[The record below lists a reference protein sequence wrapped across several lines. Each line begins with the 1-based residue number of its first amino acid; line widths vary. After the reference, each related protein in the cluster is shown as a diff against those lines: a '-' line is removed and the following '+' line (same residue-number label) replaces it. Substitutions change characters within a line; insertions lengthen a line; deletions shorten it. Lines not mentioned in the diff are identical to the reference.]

1 MFLMGVYP
9 FLFWYGQNFCIQTV
23 VFPVT
28 SSKIAAPV
36 TLVQISDLHGLRFDR
51 NDRQLIG
58 QIAAAQPDLICATGD
73 MYTRG
78 DASGRRIAVAL
89 LRELRALCPVLFVP
103 GEHDREPGYLRELSE
118 AGILLPTA
126 SGIVLEIGDT
136 QLCIQGC
143 SAAWFPPGCD
153 WSERYRI
160 DDSKAFRILLCH
172 IPRPD
177 VFATA
182 GVDLMLSGDSHGGL
196 MRLHRMGS
204 LYANGLLLPEWKSSA
219 PQWIFGAYD
228 QGDWMLW
235 VNPGLGGVPAR
246 LFNRPE
252 ISVIQLCPDG
262 K

>member
-1 MFLMGVYP
+1 MGFCP
-9 FLFWYGQNFCIQTV
+9 FLFWYGQNFCVQTV
-23 VFPVT
+23 VFPVA

-36 TLVQISDLHGLRFDR
+36 TLVQISDLHGLNYGRENER
-51 NDRQLIG
+51 LIG
-58 QIAAAQPDLICATGD
+58 QIAAAEPDLICATGD
-73 MYTRG
+73 MYTHG
-78 DASGRRIAVAL
+78 DASGRRISVAL
-89 LRELRALCPVLFVP
+89 LRKLCALCPVLFVP

-118 AGILLPTA
+118 AGVLLPDI
-126 SGIVLEIGDT
+126 SGISLEICGT
-136 QLCIQGC
+136 ALCIQGC

-153 WSERYRI
+153 WSERYRV
-160 DDSKAFRILLCH
+160 DDSGAFRILLCH

-177 VFATA
+177 VFPNA

-196 MRLHRMGS
+196 MQLPGLGS
-204 LYANGLLLPEWKSSA
+204 LYANDQLLPERQNGDV
-219 PQWIFGAYD
+219 QWISGAYG

-252 ISVIQLCPDG
+252 ISVIQLCPAG

>member
-1 MFLMGVYP
+1 MGFCP

-23 VFPVT
+23 VFPVA

-78 DASGRRIAVAL
+78 DASGRRIAVTL
-89 LRELRALCPVLFVP
+89 LRELCALCPVLFVP

-126 SGIVLEIGDT
+126 PGIVLEIGDT

-196 MRLHRMGS
+196 MRLNRMGS
-204 LYANGLLLPEWKSSA
+204 LYANGLLFPEWKSSA
-219 PQWIFGAYD
+219 PQWISGAYD
-228 QGDWMLW
+228 QGGWTLW